1 MYFNLSSE
9 AVARYWLSKGF
20 FDSENDALRVAQSV
34 FTERDLDPRVSLMEF
49 IEKSIRDGR
58 ADETDIDRVKSAI
71 HTGDWEAVMAV
82 LGRINLIDGLSKGV
96 VPGYGEAMLLA
107 DEAKYRQGI
116 SGEELLKFDY
126 LLKERGKISALV
138 KSQSGDQND
147 FNANRLGSV
156 EIEAQEIW
164 DKIVTSVKG

>member
-34 FTERDLDPRVSLMEF
+34 FTERDLDPRVSLIEF
-49 IEKSIRDGR
+49 IEKSIGDGR

-71 HTGDWEAVMAV
+71 HTGDWETIMSV
-82 LGRINLIDGLSKGV
+82 LGRINLIDGLNKSV
-96 VPGYGEAMLLA
+96 IPGYGEAMLLA

-116 SGEELLKFDY
+116 SSEELLKLDF
-126 LLKERGKISALV
+126 LLKERGKISVLA
-138 KSQSGDQND
+138 KSQSDEQND
-147 FNANRLGSV
+147 FNAIRLGSA
-156 EIEAQEIW
+156 EIEALKIW
-164 DKIVTSVKG
+164 DKILSAV